1 MATYIPSLATYEIL
15 CTTVIAIDLLIA
27 ACNNNLFTKK
37 LIQKNCSDTQFTDL
51 VNIYTPI

>member
-1 MATYIPSLATYEIL
+1 MATNIPSLATYEIL